1 MAARVV
7 AVALGVLA
15 LCVPMRSAAD
25 VAGTGTFDVFLDAS
39 VPPPT
44 FDGEIFFDGGMKR
57 VLGQNVNLAAN
68 VGTMTYDGEMF
79 ESSAA
84 QSVLFTLEADADET
98 DVSIVAGGSAS
109 CAAGCVTGRVTFA
122 GLLEVELDDENA
134 LPDAAVYTF
143 DGTVQLDDGGEGI
156 GTFAINAFPIIAT
169 PPGAGVKVTSGVQTF
184 FDSITGT
191 PRSFEAHA
199 TFANVTAAGT
209 TSFAALSAVSGA
221 LPAGVTLDA
230 AVSSFVDVRST
241 EAFGGDARLCLAVA
255 DADADGVVDETTIA
269 VSQLRLLRAEAVGTA
284 FVDVTAEPEA
294 GAVCGSAPAAGPI
307 VIGVAEADGGT
318 TTTTVADGATTTT
331 TSTTVPTGE
340 STTTSTLAGDTSTT
354 STTSTTVPDAST
366 STTSSTL
373 IEGETTTTL
382 AAPGSTS
389 TTAAPGVP
397 TTTSTSFVRT
407 TTTAPA
413 RSPSTSTSLA
423 RATTTSTTLPV
434 CATALDCLELAIAG
448 PLCPGESI
456 NRKLITL
463 VFQKLTKA
471 QRALMRA
478 QTAGGG
484 KSERLIAKARKQM
497 DKLALKV
504 DAFASRPRRPI
515 SVGCRNEI
523 QAAIARVVQQIDARK
538 L

>member
-1 MAARVV
+1 MAVRVV

-25 VAGTGTFDVFLDAS
+25 VAGAGTFDIFLDAS

-109 CAAGCVTGRVTFA
+109 CEAGCVTGRVTFA
-122 GLLEVELDDENA
+122 GLLEVELDDGNA

-143 DGTVQLDDGGEGI
+143 DGTVQLDDVGEGI

-169 PPGAGVKVTSGVQTF
+169 PPGAGVEVASGVQTF
-184 FDSITGT
+184 FDSVTGT
-191 PRSFEAHA
+191 PRSFDARV

-209 TSFAALSAVSGA
+209 TSFAGLSAVSGA

-230 AVSSFVDVRST
+230 AVSTFVDVRST

-269 VSQLRLLRAEAVGTA
+269 VSQLRLLRAEAVGAA

-307 VIGVAEADGGT
+307 VIGLA
-318 TTTTVADGATTTT
+318 VADGATTTT

-354 STTSTTVPDAST
+354 STTSTTLRDAST

-373 IEGETTTTL
+373 IEDETTTTTL

-389 TTAAPGVP
+389 TMAAPGVP
-397 TTTSTSFVRT
+397 TTTTTSLVRT
-407 TTTAPA
+407 TSTAPA

-434 CATALDCLELAIAG
+434 CATALDCLELAIAE

-456 NRKLITL
+456 NRKVTTLI
-463 VFQKLTKA
+463 FQKLTKA

-484 KSERLIAKARKQM
+484 KSERLIAKVRKQM
-497 DKLALKV
+497 DKIALKV
-504 DAFASRPRRPI
+504 DAFASRPRKPI
-515 SVGCRNEI
+515 SVGCRDEI